1 MKRFSSLMLKVSYKI
16 KHDEGVVFSC
26 YNWRQK
32 YFICITKHNS
42 HGDTAKVK
50 NYNVG
55 WLKLIDFF
63 RNYLIGI
70 FLVLVSNVS
79 YIANNYIVKIY
90 SLSASEVSLVRG
102 CQQVLVFSVILVYKN
117 CRSQNEVTEDSK
129 SRSYIKKLFL
139 ILLHG
144 FFTATLSFSCVFAVS
159 LMPISDLIVLGFSS
173 PIFSVFLEAFFLK
186 RQLTLVSVFLV
197 FLIGNYHSSLI

>member
-1 MKRFSSLMLKVSYKI
+1 M
-16 KHDEGVVFSC
+16 
-26 YNWRQK
+26 
-32 YFICITKHNS
+32 
-42 HGDTAKVK
+42 
-50 NYNVG
+50 
-55 WLKLIDFF
+55 
-63 RNYLIGI
+63 IGI

-117 CRSQNEVTEDSK
+117 CRSQNEVTDDSK

-197 FLIGNYHSSLI
+197 FLIGNYYSNLIYFNIFYLQLQETFLLFNHLSCLKHQHQMSPPHHSIHQKNLSQH